1 MEYIRGRYENRCIQH
16 KNFSFVIQTTC
27 VVQVRAV
34 KPLTCSTKA
43 YAGVNSVLLTGQFQS
58 GGGKEF
64 QRSSME
70 VRVRSKAEEEAACQS
85 RGHQYE
91 PMRAVAEQ
99 QPRRAKIASGSR

>member
-1 MEYIRGRYENRCIQH
+1 
-16 KNFSFVIQTTC
+16 
-27 VVQVRAV
+27 
-34 KPLTCSTKA
+34 
-43 YAGVNSVLLTGQFQS
+43 
-58 GGGKEF
+58 
-64 QRSSME
+64 ME

>member
-1 MEYIRGRYENRCIQH
+1 MYDGVYPRQVREPLHTTQTLFFCD
-16 KNFSFVIQTTC
+16 VQTTC

-85 RGHQYE
+85 RG
-91 PMRAVAEQ
+91 PPV
-99 QPRRAKIASGSR
+99 